1 MTGVQTCALPIS
13 NKQIQVDALKNAAS
27 LTSKAKGEAKR
38 LQVEALKSAAPLTN
52 QQKMENKRMQIDAL
66 KSAAQLT
73 EQKRQHNTKLSHEAA
88 QADKQALQKFSAGG
102 EVSEKKNES
111 NDYDYAG
118 YRNAVAKGLVKP
130 KEGEE
135 DHYPDTFKLPNHVTF
150 SNESM
155 YSNEKTPEIGRAHV

>member
-1 MTGVQTCALPIS
+1 M
-13 NKQIQVDALKNAAS
+13 
-27 LTSKAKGEAKR
+27 
-38 LQVEALKSAAPLTN
+38 
-52 QQKMENKRMQIDAL
+52 
-66 KSAAQLT
+66 
-73 EQKRQHNTKLSHEAA
+73 SHEAA

-111 NDYDYAG
+111 DDYDYAG
-118 YRNAVAKGLVKP
+118 YRNAVAKGLIKP

-155 YSNEKTPEIGRAHV
+155 YSNAKTPGGNWMETDKGEYYFHPSAHNLKNTPPDAMADYFKNYEKQGTYVVLPDGRIVGGSK